1 MFFCFYFFLLRKNAA
16 FGGMTDSF
24 FSIQLIAFCPLFCAP
39 SGLYLF
45 PPGFAAAASFLF
57 CRLGLFGMAD
67 ATRTFCRQHDGT
79 GNNLSIL
86 FVDGTLL
93 NGQVVDDRLVSSQ
106 GLDSELPR
114 DGQTT
119 RITVFSPNRNAQ
131 IGMWQDPTGE
141 AAAQLFRLAQEARA
155 ERSSLA
161 SEASRAAD
169 ERQHLYNEA
178 TQASAERAQLQA
190 RLDSAAEAFSRA
202 SAEQAETQAQL
213 DAANAELGRASAERA
228 SLREQITAATAAAN
242 AASQQ
247 AAHVVSATAS
257 HRIELDER
265 MASVEQASRAQ
276 SRAASPDASNPA
288 IARAQAAAEHARQQ
302 SEAASLR
309 VSNIERASANDRS
322 RLEALE
328 SLPAR
333 MSEMQHA
340 FLELSATM
348 GTISKALGGRGT
360 ATNPIDVSSSSAS
373 YHQQPSSFQQV
384 PVSFVSSA
392 STNDPSTIML
402 QRLVETG
409 SEVVGTLSPPLGV
422 LDPFLPNATID
433 AIQSL
438 PNQYRWF
445 RKGASAEKLRTA
457 LGDIATWISGP
468 EESAASASPAN
479 PRARAERWLRDNR
492 VRLSTAEWLV
502 FREGSLQSALEL
514 AVSKKRNNPDL
525 FPFLLASRHPK
536 SDVTTLTDYASG
548 SALLNGDEL
557 WGGNKALADKARSDK
572 ADKARADR
580 AAAAN
585 RAAADPGARGR
596 GRGGGPKRAVS

>member
-1 MFFCFYFFLLRKNAA
+1 
-16 FGGMTDSF
+16 
-24 FSIQLIAFCPLFCAP
+24 
-39 SGLYLF
+39 
-45 PPGFAAAASFLF
+45 
-57 CRLGLFGMAD
+57 
-67 ATRTFCRQHDGT
+67 
-79 GNNLSIL
+79 
-86 FVDGTLL
+86 
-93 NGQVVDDRLVSSQ
+93 
-106 GLDSELPR
+106 
-114 DGQTT
+114 
-119 RITVFSPNRNAQ
+119 
-131 IGMWQDPTGE
+131 
-141 AAAQLFRLAQEARA
+141 
-155 ERSSLA
+155 
-161 SEASRAAD
+161 
-169 ERQHLYNEA
+169 
-178 TQASAERAQLQA
+178 
-190 RLDSAAEAFSRA
+190 
-202 SAEQAETQAQL
+202 
-213 DAANAELGRASAERA
+213 
-228 SLREQITAATAAAN
+228 
-242 AASQQ
+242 
-247 AAHVVSATAS
+247 
-257 HRIELDER
+257 

-479 PRARAERWLRDNR
+479 PRARAERWLRDLTRHNLTNILLANVPLTITAPR
-492 VRLSTAEWLV
+492 PESGDYDKIIITDASAAGWGGLCFVPSTGTMVMHAAQWPKPLNHSAIAEPRGLRLACRRFISASTTDRILLISDHSPIAAVGARDNPYAKGFELNLL
-502 FREGSLQSALEL
+502 FLEL
-514 AVSKKRNNPDL
+514 LGYPAASFSYAHVAGHLNPTDAL
-525 FPFLLASRHPK
+525 SR
-536 SDVTTLTDYASG
+536 DFVTEHGQCWD
-548 SALLNGDEL
+548 
-557 WGGNKALADKARSDK
+557 GNLESLRLKFFN
-572 ADKARADR
+572 
-580 AAAAN
+580 AA
-585 RAAADPGARGR
+585 
-596 GRGGGPKRAVS
+596 